1 MPRQMRAA
9 RFFWKMPRYTTSQ
22 VKCAMPSSSNI
33 TLGAVGLTARLV
45 GWSDHTVLAP
55 ETAVK
60 TTYRLGE
67 DLMKRERPGG
77 PDCS

>member
-1 MPRQMRAA
+1 MPA
-9 RFFWKMPRYTTSQ
+9 
-22 VKCAMPSSSNI
+22 SSNV